1 MIKKATRITRESST
15 LIDLIATNNPS
26 TISKYGVGCT
36 RKLHHVKYSPKVII
50 CRNYSAYDPNAMN
63 EDFKNVNW
71 QPIYDT
77 SNVNVALTYFNK
89 TVKAIF
95 DHHAPQIIKKVRGKP
110 CPWLNSDIRK
120 SMISRDRMLRKAR
133 RTKKEEHWNLYR
145 KLRNTC
151 NNKLRY
157 AKSTFQK
164 ELVEENATN
173 PRKFWNIIKDI
184 FPNKTK
190 GMPTSKDQEQNHN
203 QLTIFSK
210 YFANA
215 VRCLKEN

>member
-1 MIKKATRITRESST
+1 
-15 LIDLIATNNPS
+15 
-26 TISKYGVGCT
+26 
-36 RKLHHVKYSPKVII
+36 
-50 CRNYSAYDPNAMN
+50 MN

-145 KLRNTC
+145 KLINTC